1 LLIQELVDFLGI
13 GSQECTMPLLFLL
26 PTIFMGAFVETAR
39 TANEDI
45 LRALANGAK
54 PKQQVDGEA
63 QIRDQLAD
71 MHKQQDRWQRR
82 AERVSLTASY

>member
-1 LLIQELVDFLGI
+1 
-13 GSQECTMPLLFLL
+13 MPLLFLL
-26 PTIFMGAFVETAR
+26 PTIFMGAFLETVR

-54 PKQQVDGEA
+54 PKQQVDAEA
-63 QIRDQLAD
+63 QIDVLNHTVFLLRDQLAE
-71 MHKQQDRWQRR
+71 QDRWQSR

>member
-1 LLIQELVDFLGI
+1 
-13 GSQECTMPLLFLL
+13 MPLLFLL
-26 PTIFMGAFVETAR
+26 PTIFMGAFLETAR

-54 PKQQVDGEA
+54 PKQQVDAEA
-63 QIRDQLAD
+63 QIDVLNHTVFLLGDQLAD
-71 MHKQQDRWQRR
+71 MHKQQDRWQSR